1 MSEPVNPEDQLI
13 INITPLDAIKLIEDS
28 SNDHEF
34 ILIDL
39 RTPKE
44 FSKGHVKSAE
54 NMDYYS
60 DDFKKQLDK
69 LDKNKKYIIYCGS
82 GVRGVKTSKIMM
94 DMGFMEVYN
103 ILGGFAGWNITKL
116 PVTKE

>member
-13 INITPLDAIKLIEDS
+13 INITPLDAIKLIENS

-44 FSKGHVKSAE
+44 FSKGHVEGAE
-54 NMDYYS
+54 NLDYYA
-60 DDFKKQLDK
+60 DDFKKQLDEM
-69 LDKNKKYIIYCGS
+69 DKDKKYIIYCGF

-103 ILGGFAGWNITKL
+103 ILGGFAGWKITKL

>member
-13 INITPLDAIKLIEDS
+13 INITPLDAIKLIENS

-44 FSKGHVKSAE
+44 FSKGHVEGAE
-54 NMDYYS
+54 NLDYYA
-60 DDFKKQLDK
+60 DDFKKQLDEM
-69 LDKNKKYIIYCGS
+69 DKDKKYIIYCGS
-82 GVRGVKTSKIMM
+82 GVRGTKTSKIMM

-103 ILGGFAGWNITKL
+103 ILGGFAGWKITKL
-116 PVTKE
+116 PVAKE